1 MNDARAPTRIT
12 VRGRL
17 EPQWVEDLA
26 GLEARVDHGPEGTI
40 THLVGDLPDQ
50 AALQGVLSR
59 LFALG
64 LELRSV
70 DAGSAASPSP
80 EDDRD

>member
-12 VRGRL
+12 VRGSL
-17 EPQWVEDLA
+17 EARWAEDLT
-26 GLEARVDHGPEGTI
+26 GLEAHVEHRPDGTV
-40 THLVGDLPDQ
+40 THLHGDLPDQ

-64 LELRSV
+64 LELLAV
-70 DAGSAASPSP
+70 DAGAATTHP